1 MLDLLPLAQKLPVGF
16 MPTDSRVIKQR
27 RFVDFKKEEF
37 AQFVTQHSEIIKQ
50 TIDYINQRV
59 KSRLQDDVRTQ
70 NTIQLGKMGLYE
82 YLKIFDEKCMGR
94 LSCGHRRALVNG
106 TFIQRKAISH
116 SFVIG
121 RDSHCFDFTNSYST
135 STDFPYCGYEITHTK
150 SFGVKSF
157 KFLYFPELQYAQITI
172 HVTRDCKRDMRRY
185 EPKISE

>member
-1 MLDLLPLAQKLPVGF
+1 MQDLLPLVQMLPAGLVLL
-16 MPTDSRVIKQR
+16 DSRVIKQR
-27 RFVDFKKEEF
+27 KFVDFKKEEF
-37 AQFVTQHSEIIKQ
+37 TQFVTQHSEVIAQ

-59 KSRLQDDVRTQ
+59 KSRLQEGVRTQ
-70 NTIQLGKMGLYE
+70 NTIQLGKLGLYE

-94 LSCGHRRALVNG
+94 LSCGHRRALING
-106 TFIQRKAISH
+106 KFIQRKAISH

-121 RDSHCFDFTNSYST
+121 RDPHCFDFTNSYST

-150 SFGVKSF
+150 TFGVKSF

-172 HVTRDCKRDMRRY
+172 RVTRGCKRDMRRY